1 MSNQNTKKSP
11 GIKSACFTVWGEV
24 GKDNFDC
31 EDTSLSLFYFS
42 FVTSLQ
48 KKFMTY
54 VCFPVEPPPSL
65 HLHQYAFSWT
75 TPPPLGVHAF

>member
-48 KKFMTY
+48 KKIY
-54 VCFPVEPPPSL
+54 DVCMLPS
-65 HLHQYAFSWT
+65 
-75 TPPPLGVHAF
+75 